1 LLTLSQKLCLVFTAI
16 GPDVDEA
23 PGQCHGIHYVSQK
36 KLGTRVFLR
45 PGQAD
50 KLPVDTGKVHY
61 LALNEAYREYFAS
74 STERTPSK
82 DLRTRFLLA
91 STLNHETVG
100 HAFYAHNRTEEVENY
115 EEPFYTLD
123 QRDSPELGLALE
135 HSLWGTYMNAII
147 SPRSGGHVE
156 C

>member
-16 GPDVDEA
+16 GPDADEA

-36 KLGTRVFLR
+36 EFGTRVFLR

-74 STERTPSK
+74 ST
-82 DLRTRFLLA
+82 
-91 STLNHETVG
+91 
-100 HAFYAHNRTEEVENY
+100 
-115 EEPFYTLD
+115 
-123 QRDSPELGLALE
+123 
-135 HSLWGTYMNAII
+135 
-147 SPRSGGHVE
+147 
-156 C
+156 